1 MTYLGI
7 GNKKVS
13 WKIKKS
19 SPKKNIWYG
28 KYRENIKN
36 TKTKIKSKWKWCII
50 KKRYWNI
57 IVWVMF
63 GPNNYNLA
71 CELRGIST

>member
-28 KYRENIKN
+28 KYQENIKN
-36 TKTKIKSKWKWCII
+36 TKTKIKSKWKW
-50 KKRYWNI
+50 
-57 IVWVMF
+57 
-63 GPNNYNLA
+63 
-71 CELRGIST
+71 